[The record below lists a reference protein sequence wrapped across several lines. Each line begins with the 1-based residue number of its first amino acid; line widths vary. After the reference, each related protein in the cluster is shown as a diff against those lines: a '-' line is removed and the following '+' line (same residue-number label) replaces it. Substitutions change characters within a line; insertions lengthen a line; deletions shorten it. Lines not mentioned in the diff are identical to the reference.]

1 MDLRPESNPPIPP
14 PLDHELLMKRVD
26 LMAVNAKFESAR
38 AGEEGASWAVTM
50 ERLKRLVLNALAGTV
65 KNTRPV
71 RED

>member
-14 PLDHELLMKRVD
+14 PPDHEMLMKRVD

-38 AGEEGASWAVTM
+38 MGEEGAIWAVTM
-50 ERLKRLVLNALAGTV
+50 ERLKRLVLNALAGAL
-65 KNTRPV
+65 KNSRPV

>member
-1 MDLRPESNPPIPP
+1 MDLRQENNPPIPP
-14 PLDHELLMKRVD
+14 PLDNELLMKRVD

-38 AGEEGASWAVTM
+38 TGEEGASWAVTM